1 MKNIVFILA
10 GGTGS
15 RVGGEKPKQFLPL
28 ADGRSILEHSV
39 DAFELS
45 HYIDEIIIVMHPD
58 WMEEAKTIVK
68 NNAWKKVKNVISG
81 GKERWESS
89 WNGISMY
96 LKDDKKDMD
105 TFYWFHDAARPFV
118 SQDIISRVAEGLK
131 SHLAVTVAVPV
142 TDTLYKVESRKSKD
156 KRQTP
161 KVESIASR
169 KDYMRAQTP
178 QAFHYLVIG
187 PAYMR
192 AIEKG
197 KIAATDDIGILMKY
211 NPEVEV
217 YIVEGEEE
225 NKKITYKEDL

>member
-15 RVGGEKPKQFLPL
+15 RVGGETPKQFLPL
-28 ADGRSILEHSV
+28 SDGRSILEHSV
-39 DAFELS
+39 DAFEAS
-45 HYIDEIIIVMHPD
+45 HYIDEIVIVMHPD
-58 WMEEAKTIVK
+58 WLKETEDIVRQ
-68 NNAWKKVKNVISG
+68 NAWKKVKQVISG
-81 GKERWESS
+81 GSERWESS

-118 SQDIISRVAEGLK
+118 SQEIISRVAEGLK

-142 TDTLYKVESRKSKD
+142 TDTLYKVQRDNVQSTKVVKIVSRS
-156 KRQTP
+156 
-161 KVESIASR
+161 E
-169 KDYMRAQTP
+169 YMRAQTP

-197 KIAATDDIGILMKY
+197 KIEATDDVGILMKY
-211 NPEVEV
+211 NPEVDV
-217 YIVEGEEE
+217 YIVEGEEA
-225 NKKITYKEDL
+225 NRKITYKEDLG